1 LKPFLVKLIA
11 EEKMAKSSLEKI
23 GRYIEETYVK
33 RTAES
38 RARDRQARNH
48 LPGGDTRSTLYYSPY
63 PTYMQYGSGCRLFD
77 WDGKEYLDFL
87 SNYASLIHGHAHPE
101 ITNAACREMEKGTI
115 FGAPSEIQFLH
126 AGHLCQRT
134 PGIET
139 LRYCNS
145 GTEATMFAI
154 RAARA
159 FTGKDGI
166 IKMDGGYHGTHDVAE
181 VNLIPDIEAQGLPSY
196 NIARGVPSCTI
207 QDVFIA
213 PFNDL
218 DAVENLLSTHRDRI
232 AAVIVEPIMGASGLI
247 NPVPGYLKGLREI
260 TRRFDSLLIFDEI
273 ITFRLN
279 TGGMQAI
286 EKTIPDLTTLG
297 KFIGG
302 GFPVG
307 AFGGRKDIM
316 AVYDPSCSEPVG
328 HGGTFNG
335 NNVTLAAGMV
345 ALRML
350 DQRAIDRLNAMGDRL
365 RAGFEQALNSVG
377 IFGRITGKGSLMS
390 LHFGVETPTNALA
403 AALGARKNKEF
414 FRPLHLQLANLGIH
428 TAPRG
433 MYIVSTPMSEKE
445 IDRAIAAFEE
455 TLDLLKPGITEN
467 RPDLII
473 T

>member
-1 LKPFLVKLIA
+1 MRKN
-11 EEKMAKSSLEKI
+11 SLEKI
-23 GRYIEETYVK
+23 SRFVEETYVN
-33 RTAES
+33 RTGES
-38 RARDRQARNH
+38 RVRDQQARNH
-48 LPGGDTRSTLYYSPY
+48 LPGGDTRSTLYYLPY
-63 PTYMQYGSGCRLFD
+63 PTYMRHGTGCRLFD

-101 ITNAACREMEKGTI
+101 IIKAACQELEKGTI
-115 FGAPSEIQFLH
+115 FGAPSEIQYLH
-126 AGHLCQRT
+126 AAHLCQRT
-134 PGIET
+134 PGIDT

-145 GTEATMFAI
+145 GTEATLFAI

-159 FTGKDGI
+159 FTGKNGI

-181 VNLIPDIEAQGLPSY
+181 VNLIADIEARGMPSHH
-196 NIARGVPSCTI
+196 ITRGVPSSI
-207 QDVFIA
+207 LQDVFIA

-218 DAVENLLSTHRDRI
+218 DAVENLLSTHPNRI

-260 TRRFDSLLIFDEI
+260 TDRFDSLLIFDEI
-273 ITFRLN
+273 ITFRLS

-286 EKTIPDLTTLG
+286 DNTVPDLTTLG

-307 AFGGRKDIM
+307 AFGGREDIM
-316 AVYDPSCSEPVG
+316 AVYDPASEEPVG

-345 ALRML
+345 ALKML
-350 DQRAIDRLNAMGDRL
+350 DQRAIDRLNVMGDRL
-365 RAGFEQALNSVG
+365 RTGFEQALNSVG
-377 IFGRITGKGSLMS
+377 VFGRITGKGSLMA
-390 LHFGVETPTNALA
+390 LHLGVETPTNAQMA
-403 AALGARKNKEF
+403 ARGARKNKEF
-414 FRPLHLQLANLGIH
+414 SRLLHLQLANLGIH

-445 IDRAIAAFEE
+445 IDRAVAAFEE
-455 TLDLLKPGITEN
+455 TLELIKPGISEN
-467 RPDLII
+467 RPDLIK
-473 T
+473 

>member
-1 LKPFLVKLIA
+1 MVKNA
-11 EEKMAKSSLEKI
+11 LEKI
-23 GRYIEETYVK
+23 RRYIQETYIK
-33 RTAES
+33 RTGES
-38 RARDRQARNH
+38 RARDRLARKH

-63 PTYMQYGSGCRLFD
+63 PTYMRYGSGCRLFD

-101 ITNAACREMEKGTI
+101 ITDAACQEMEKGTI

-126 AGHLCQRT
+126 AGHICQRT
-134 PGIET
+134 PGIDT

-145 GTEATMFAI
+145 GTEATMFAM

-159 FTGKDGI
+159 FTGKDGV

-181 VNLIPDIEAQGLPSY
+181 VNLIPDIQAQGLPSH
-196 NIARGVPSCTI
+196 NIARGVPSSTI

-218 DAVENLLSTHRDRI
+218 DAVENLLSQHRERI

-247 NPVPGYLKGLREI
+247 NPLPGYLKGLREI
-260 TRRFDSLLIFDEI
+260 TSRSDSLLIFDEV
-273 ITFRLN
+273 ITYRLN

-286 EKTIPDLTTLG
+286 EKTTPDLTTLG

-307 AFGGRKDIM
+307 AFGGRQDIM
-316 AVYDPSCSEPVG
+316 AVYDPQSSEPVG

-345 ALRML
+345 ALNML
-350 DQRAIDRLNAMGDRL
+350 DQQAIDRLNNMGDRL
-365 RAGFEQALNSVG
+365 RAGLERVLKSVG
-377 IFGRITGKGSLMS
+377 ILGQITGKGSLMS
-390 LHFGVETPTNALA
+390 LHFGGETPLNALA

-414 FRPLHLQLANLGIH
+414 FSLLHLQLANLGIH

-433 MYIVSTPMSEKE
+433 MYIVSTPMSDTE
-445 IDRAIAAFEE
+445 IDRAIDAFEE
-455 TLDLLKPGITEN
+455 TLDLLKPGISEN
-467 RPDLII
+467 HPDLII
-473 T
+473 G

>member
-1 LKPFLVKLIA
+1 MKPFRITLFT
-11 EEKMAKSSLEKI
+11 EEKMANSSLEKI
-23 GRYIEETYVK
+23 SRYILETYVN
-33 RTAES
+33 RTGES
-38 RARDRQARNH
+38 RARDRLAKNH
-48 LPGGDTRSTLYYSPY
+48 LPGGDTRSTLFYSPY
-63 PTYMQYGSGCRLFD
+63 PTYMRYGAGCRLFD

-87 SNYASLIHGHAHPE
+87 SNYASLIHGHAHPR
-101 ITNAACREMEKGTI
+101 IINAACQEMEKGTI
-115 FGAPSEIQFLH
+115 FGAPAEIQFLH

-134 PGIET
+134 PGIDT

-207 QDVFIA
+207 REVFIA

-218 DAVENLLSTHRDRI
+218 DAVENLFSLHRDRI
-232 AAVIVEPIMGASGLI
+232 AAVIVEPIMGAGGLI
-247 NPVPGYLKGLREI
+247 NPVAGYLEGLREI

-286 EKTIPDLTTLG
+286 EKTIPDITTLG

-316 AVYDPSCSEPVG
+316 AVYDPASSEPVG

-345 ALRML
+345 ALEML

-365 RAGFEQALNSVG
+365 RAGFEQALNTVG
-377 IFGRITGKGSLMS
+377 ILGRLTGKGSLMS
-390 LHFGVETPTNALA
+390 LHFGVETPQNAQA
-403 AALGARKNKEF
+403 AALGAMKNKAL
-414 FRPLHLQLANLGIH
+414 FRLLHLQLANLGIH

-445 IDRAIAAFEE
+445 IDRATAAFEE
-455 TLDLLKPGITEN
+455 TLGLLKPGISEN
-467 RPDLII
+467 RPDLMRV
-473 T
+473 

>member
-1 LKPFLVKLIA
+1 
-11 EEKMAKSSLEKI
+11 MGNNTLEKI
-23 GRYIEETYVK
+23 SRYVEETYVN
-33 RTAES
+33 RTGES
-38 RARDRQARNH
+38 RARDKQARKH
-48 LPGGDTRSTLYYSPY
+48 LPGGDTRSTLYYLPY
-63 PTYMQYGSGCRLFD
+63 PTYMRYGTGCRLFD

-101 ITNAACREMEKGTI
+101 IIKAACQELEKGTI
-115 FGAPSEIQFLH
+115 FGAPSEIQYFH

-134 PGIET
+134 PGIDT

-145 GTEATMFAI
+145 GTEATLFAL

-181 VNLIPDIEAQGLPSY
+181 INLIPDIEARGLPSHR
-196 NIARGVPSCTI
+196 IARGVPSSTI

-218 DAVENLLSTHRDRI
+218 DAVETLLSTHQNRI
-232 AAVIVEPIMGASGLI
+232 AAVIVEPIMGAGGLI
-247 NPVPGYLKGLREI
+247 NPLPGYLKGLREI
-260 TRRFDSLLIFDEI
+260 TNRFDCLLIFDEI
-273 ITFRLN
+273 ITFRLS

-286 EKTIPDLTTLG
+286 DNTIPDLTTLG

-307 AFGGRKDIM
+307 AFGGREDIM
-316 AVYDPSCSEPVG
+316 AVYDPASEEPVG

-335 NNVTLAAGMV
+335 NNVTLAAGMA
-345 ALRML
+345 ALNML
-350 DQRAIDRLNAMGDRL
+350 DQQAIDRLNAMGDRL
-365 RAGFEQALNSVG
+365 RTGIVQALDSVG
-377 IFGRITGKGSLMS
+377 VFGRITGQGSLMA
-390 LHFGVETPTNALA
+390 LHLGVETPTNAQMA
-403 AALGARKNKEF
+403 ARGAGRNKALLRL
-414 FRPLHLQLANLGIH
+414 LHLQLANLGIH

-445 IDRAIAAFEE
+445 VDRAIAAFEE
-455 TLDLLKPGITEN
+455 TLDLIKPGILES
-467 RPDLII
+467 RPELINN
-473 T
+473 